1 MARCA
6 LSLTKSS
13 VGPLHNKANQDTEQN
28 ELIFWECQLFSKLFS
43 KEFSNFTNRN
53 GQSLEYVYIDIQNVK
68 PA

>member
-28 ELIFWECQLFSKLFS
+28 ELIFREGQLFS